1 MGTLIS
7 LLTVIFLRILNNI
20 MILRLFKNKIRN
32 ILIYKIFE
40 IIDTDSQKRK
50 SVNYCYYLSLSL
62 TACHRFI
69 SFARNK

>member
-1 MGTLIS
+1 
-7 LLTVIFLRILNNI
+7 